1 MPRILFFGKLARTRF
16 ALGILAWLILMAC
29 FLPPAKAAGPL
40 SVRSSNPR
48 FFVDST
54 GKAVY
59 LSGVHL
65 NNDLVDRSDK
75 TVLDFTSYLN
85 FLQQYEHNF
94 VRLWAWE
101 QAAWTNESTAK
112 ITFDPLP
119 YQRKGPGT
127 ALDEGRKFDLTRFNQ
142 AYFDRLRSR
151 VVEAGQRGIYVS
163 VMLFQGFSSQRK
175 AMGGGNP
182 WAGHPFNVRN
192 NINGINGDPS
202 GNDNGEEVH
211 SLTVPVITSLQEAY
225 VRKVVDTLNDLD
237 NVLYEISGDAPL
249 SSREWQHYMINYL
262 KRYQV
267 TKPKQHPVGMS
278 YLYLGSA
285 DDLLTSP
292 ADWILLPGTDTNPPL
307 AAGSKVIFSDMDPK
321 LLGSSTSYPMVWK
334 SFMRGFNS
342 IYLESGMTNPS
353 GDENVRDSMGYALKY
368 SQLMDLSSMS
378 PSSESC
384 SSGYCLINPGREYLV
399 YLPTGGTVR
408 VDLSAASGSFVA
420 SWFSPLTGRTTSG
433 GSVSAGIPILF
444 TSPIDGDAVLY
455 LQAMPALS
463 SQNSTTSLSLSSSD
477 TVLTAA
483 ATSTQTS
490 SLSLSNTGPVTVTQE
505 SSATTTINATLADGS
520 RRRSISFTVSGL
532 PQGVSA
538 AFSPSSCTPNCSTQL
553 KLTASSSA
561 AVGSYTINVTGKNK
575 QYQASTSFAL
585 SVAQLPTAAV
595 NAPTITPNGGTFT
608 SSATVTLQT
617 STSGASIYYT
627 TDGTTPTQ
635 SSKGYSAPF
644 ALTATSLVKA
654 QAFKNGMTPSPQVSA
669 WFTKD
674 AAFDFSLSNTGNK
687 SLTAGSSVTN
697 VISVGLLLGTAQSV
711 AYSVVGL
718 PSGATASFSAAS
730 CNPTCSSTLTI
741 STTSATPGGT
751 SAITVSATGGGVTR
765 TTSFNLTVNL
775 QTVATPTINPSGG
788 SFTGSVSVTLQT
800 ATSGTSIYYTTD
812 GTAPTQSSIP
822 YTGSMTLTSSATV
835 KAIAFKSGSNPSA
848 QASAVFTV
856 TQPFNFSLTNSGN
869 QSVLVGSPATNSIS
883 TTLASGSAQAVT
895 FSTSGLPTGTTA
907 SFSSASC
914 SPTCSST
921 LTINTSGSTPVGS
934 FTVTVTATGGGVTK
948 TTSFTMTVNAPT
960 PAFNFS
966 ITNGGNVSVTQGQSV
981 TNTVNATLSS
991 GFSQAVSF
999 STSGLPAGAT
1009 ASYITSSSCSP
1020 SCSVNLNIATS
1031 ASTPAGT
1038 YMITATA
1045 TGGGVTKTTNFS
1057 LTVNSPTVA
1066 TVATP
1071 TISPNGG
1078 SFTGSVSV
1086 TLQTVTSGAS
1096 IYYTTNGSTPTQSS
1110 SLYTGTMTLTSSATV
1125 KAVAFK
1131 SGSNPSAVASAAFTV
1146 VAPPAQL
1153 TLTWQDNSTNE
1164 SNFGVERKTGTSGTY
1179 AQIALVSANTTSYV
1193 DTSVTHGVTYCY
1205 RVDAINS
1212 TGASAY
1218 TNDACA
1224 TVP

>member
-1 MPRILFFGKLARTRF
+1 MLRILFFGNLPQTRF
-16 ALGILAWLILMAC
+16 AKFRLALGIFSWLVLVAC
-29 FLPPAKAAGPL
+29 FLEPAKAAGPL
-40 SVRSSNPR
+40 SARSSNPR
-48 FFVDST
+48 FFVDLN

-65 NNDLVDRSDK
+65 NNDLIDRSDK
-75 TVLDFTSYLN
+75 AVLDFTNYLN

-127 ALDEGRKFDLTRFNQ
+127 ALDGGRKFDLSRFNQ

-182 WAGHPFNVRN
+182 WAGHPFNASN

-211 SLTVPVITSLQEAY
+211 SLTVPAITSLQEAY

-237 NVLYEISGDAPL
+237 NVLYEISGDAPS
-249 SSREWQHYMINYL
+249 SSRQWQYYMINYL
-262 KRYQV
+262 KNYEAA
-267 TKPKQHPVGMS
+267 KPKQHPVGMS

-321 LLGSSTSYPMVWK
+321 LLSSITSYPMVWK
-334 SFMRGFNS
+334 SFMRGFNP
-342 IYLESGMTNPS
+342 IYLESGLTNPS

-368 SQLMDLSSMS
+368 SQLVDLSSMS

-384 SSGYCLINPGREYLV
+384 SSGYCLVNPGREYLV

-420 SWFSPLTGRTTSG
+420 TWFSPLTGRTTSG
-433 GSVSAGIPILF
+433 GTVSAGIPLLF

-463 SQNSTTSLSLSSSD
+463 SQSSDTSVGLSSSED

-490 SLSLSNTGPVTVTQE
+490 DLSLSNTGLVTVTQGA
-505 SSATTTINATLADGS
+505 SVTTTISASSTMS
-520 RRRSISFTVSGL
+520 RRRSTTSFSVSGL

-553 KLTASSSA
+553 TLTASTSA
-561 AVGSYTINVTGKNK
+561 AVGSYTITVKGKNK
-575 QYQASTSFAL
+575 QYQATTSFAL
-585 SVAQLPTAAV
+585 SVAQPPTAAV
-595 NAPTITPNGGTFT
+595 NAPAITPNGGTFAG
-608 SSATVTLQT
+608 SVSVSLQT

-635 SSKGYSAPF
+635 SSNQYMAPF
-644 ALTATSLVKA
+644 ALTATALVKA
-654 QAFKNGMTPSPQVSA
+654 QAFKSGMTPSSQVSA

-674 AAFDFSLSNTGNK
+674 VSFDFSLTNSGDK
-687 SLTAGSSVTN
+687 SVTAGSPVTN
-697 VISVGLLLGTAQSV
+697 TISAALTSGSTQAVTFSAS
-711 AYSVVGL
+711 GL
-718 PSGATASFSAAS
+718 PGGATASFSSSS

-741 STTSATPGGT
+741 NTSGSTPAGT
-751 SAITVSATGGGVTR
+751 SAITVSAAGGGVTR

-775 QTVATPTINPSGG
+775 PTVATPTISPNGG
-788 SFTGSVSVTLQT
+788 SFSGSVSVTLQT
-800 ATSGTSIYYTTD
+800 ATSGASIYYTTD

-822 YTGSMTLTSSATV
+822 YTSAMTLTSSATV

-848 QASAVFTV
+848 QASASFTL
-856 TQPFNFSLTNSGN
+856 TAIQPFDFSLSNSGN
-869 QSVLVGSPATNSIS
+869 VSVTAGSSVSNTISAALV
-883 TTLASGSAQAVT
+883 SGSTQPVTYAVA
-895 FSTSGLPTGTTA
+895 GLPSGAAA

-921 LTINTSGSTPVGS
+921 LTINTTGSTPAGS
-934 FTVTVTATGGGVTK
+934 STITVTTTGGGVTK
-948 TTSFTMTVNAPT
+948 TTTFTL
-960 PAFNFS
+960 F
-966 ITNGGNVSVTQGQSV
+966 VS
-981 TNTVNATLSS
+981 
-991 GFSQAVSF
+991 
-999 STSGLPAGAT
+999 LP
-1009 ASYITSSSCSP
+1009 
-1020 SCSVNLNIATS
+1020 
-1031 ASTPAGT
+1031 
-1038 YMITATA
+1038 
-1045 TGGGVTKTTNFS
+1045 
-1057 LTVNSPTVA
+1057 

-1071 TISPNGG
+1071 TITPNGG
-1078 SFTGSVSV
+1078 SFSGSVSV
-1086 TLQTVTSGAS
+1086 TLQTATSGAS

-1110 SLYTGTMTLTSSATV
+1110 TLYTGPMTLTSSATI
-1125 KAVAFK
+1125 KAAAFK
-1131 SGSNPSAVASAAFTV
+1131 SGSNPSAVASASFTV
-1146 VAPPAQL
+1146 VTPPAQL

-1164 SNFGVERKTGTSGTY
+1164 NNFGVERKTGTSGTY

-1205 RVDAINS
+1205 RVDALNS
-1212 TGASAY
+1212 AGASAY
-1218 TNDACA
+1218 TNEVCGAA
-1224 TVP
+1224 P